1 MELHVKKFQD
11 LTPEEMYGILKLRVD
26 VFVVEQH
33 CLAPELDDR
42 DQDAIHVW
50 ITDEDGVQ
58 AYLRILAKGV
68 EHSEYPAIGR
78 VLTSETKRSAGYGRV
93 VMEEGIRVLTETYG
107 DVPIYLEAQTYA
119 EGFYGKFGFKKVSEE
134 FILDGIPHYK
144 MVRGAGE
151 SGNEDTAE
159 GEVPAKVNFRIVE
172 GISQIQVEDVA
183 RLLKTT
189 YWAGKRP
196 VEKIEKSM
204 RHSDCYGIYVD
215 GEPNLVGFARV
226 ITDYA
231 TTYYLADV
239 IIDESQRGNGLG
251 KTLVSYILAR
261 PKYAGL
267 RGILVTKDAH
277 GLYEKYGFERQD
289 GRFMSKSAIQ
299 PH

>member
-1 MELHVKKFQD
+1 M
-11 LTPEEMYGILKLRVD
+11 
-26 VFVVEQH
+26 
-33 CLAPELDDR
+33 
-42 DQDAIHVW
+42 
-50 ITDEDGVQ
+50 
-58 AYLRILAKGV
+58 
-68 EHSEYPAIGR
+68 
-78 VLTSETKRSAGYGRV
+78 
-93 VMEEGIRVLTETYG
+93 
-107 DVPIYLEAQTYA
+107 
-119 EGFYGKFGFKKVSEE
+119 
-134 FILDGIPHYK
+134 
-144 MVRGAGE
+144 
-151 SGNEDTAE
+151 
-159 GEVPAKVNFRIVE
+159 
-172 GISQIQVEDVA
+172 SQIQVEDVA

-189 YWAGKRP
+189 YWAGQRP

-251 KTLVSYILAR
+251 KTLVSYILAS

-289 GRFMSKSAIQ
+289 GRFMSKI
-299 PH
+299 

>member
-1 MELHVKKFQD
+1 MNYRIIEGAD
-11 LTPEEMYGILKLRVD
+11 RIS
-26 VFVVEQH
+26 VVE
-33 CLAPELDDR
+33 
-42 DQDAIHVW
+42 
-50 ITDEDGVQ
+50 
-58 AYLRILAKGV
+58 V
-68 EHSEYPAIGR
+68 E
-78 VLTSETKRSAGYGRV
+78 
-93 VMEEGIRVLTETYG
+93 
-107 DVPIYLEAQTYA
+107 
-119 EGFYGKFGFKKVSEE
+119 
-134 FILDGIPHYK
+134 
-144 MVRGAGE
+144 
-151 SGNEDTAE
+151 
-159 GEVPAKVNFRIVE
+159 
-172 GISQIQVEDVA
+172 

-189 YWAGKRP
+189 YWAGQRP

-289 GRFMSKSAIQ
+289 GRFMSKI
-299 PH
+299 